1 MQKDAKGSLSR
12 TLSPGFGYG
21 RSRRLT
27 KRHQF
32 DRVFQEASVRRTH
45 PPLRLLALPNNVA
58 VPRLGIVVSKRA
70 MHRAVTRNRAKRV
83 IRESFRNEQ
92 HRLPAMDIIV
102 QAIPGK
108 AGKEQAAELTDA
120 LSQLWKGLVGEG

>member
-45 PPLRLLALPNNVA
+45 PPLRLLALPNNESM
-58 VPRLGIVVSKRA
+58 PRLGIVVSKRA
-70 MHRAVTRNRAKRV
+70 MHRAVARNRAKRV
-83 IRESFRNEQ
+83 IRESFRHEQ
-92 HRLPAMDIIV
+92 RRLPAMDIII

-108 AGKEQAAELTDA
+108 DGRKSVDELTDA
-120 LSQLWKGLVGEG
+120 LSQLWKGLVGEA

>member
-1 MQKDAKGSLSR
+1 MQKDEKDSPSS
-12 TLSPGFGYG
+12 TLTRGFGYG

-45 PPLRLLALPNNVA
+45 PPLRLLALPNNESM
-58 VPRLGIVVSKRA
+58 PRLGIVVSKRA
-70 MHRAVTRNRAKRV
+70 MHRAVARNRAKRV
-83 IRESFRNEQ
+83 IRESFRHEQ
-92 HRLPAMDIIV
+92 HRLPAMDIII

-108 AGKEQAAELTDA
+108 DGRKSVAELTDA
-120 LSQLWKGLVGEG
+120 LSQLWKGLVGEA

>member
-12 TLSPGFGYG
+12 TLSTGFGYG

-45 PPLRLLALPNNVA
+45 PPLRLLALPNNESM
-58 VPRLGIVVSKRA
+58 PRLGIVVSKRA
-70 MHRAVTRNRAKRV
+70 MHRAVARNRAKRV
-83 IRESFRNEQ
+83 IRESFRHEQ
-92 HRLPAMDIIV
+92 HRLPAMDIII

-108 AGKEQAAELTDA
+108 DGRKSVAELTDA
-120 LSQLWKGLVGEG
+120 LSQLWKGLVGEA

>member
-1 MQKDAKGSLSR
+1 MQKDAKGSLSK

-45 PPLRLLALPNNVA
+45 PPLRLLALPNNESM
-58 VPRLGIVVSKRA
+58 PRLGIVVSKRT
-70 MHRAVTRNRAKRV
+70 MHRAVARNRAKRV
-83 IRESFRNEQ
+83 IRESFRHEQ
-92 HRLPAMDIIV
+92 HRLPAMDIII

-108 AGKEQAAELTDA
+108 DGRKSVAELTDA
-120 LSQLWKGLVGEG
+120 LSQLWKGLVGEA

>member
-1 MQKDAKGSLSR
+1 MQKDAKGSLSK

-45 PPLRLLALPNNVA
+45 PPLRLLALPNNESM
-58 VPRLGIVVSKRA
+58 PRLGIVVSKRA
-70 MHRAVTRNRAKRV
+70 MHRAVVRNRAKRV
-83 IRESFRNEQ
+83 IRESFRHEQ
-92 HRLPAMDIIV
+92 HRLPAMDIII

-108 AGKEQAAELTDA
+108 DGRKSVAELTDA
-120 LSQLWKGLVGEG
+120 LSQLWKGLVGEA

>member
-1 MQKDAKGSLSR
+1 MQKDAKGSLSK

-45 PPLRLLALPNNVA
+45 PPLRLLALPNNESM
-58 VPRLGIVVSKRA
+58 PRLGIVVSKRA
-70 MHRAVTRNRAKRV
+70 VHRAVTRNRAKRV
-83 IRESFRNEQ
+83 IRESFRHEQ
-92 HRLPAMDIIV
+92 HRLPAMDIII

-108 AGKEQAAELTDA
+108 DGRKSVAELTDA
-120 LSQLWKGLVGEG
+120 LSQLWKGLVGEA

>member
-1 MQKDAKGSLSR
+1 MQKDAKGSLSK

-45 PPLRLLALPNNVA
+45 PPLRLLALPNNESM
-58 VPRLGIVVSKRA
+58 PRLGIVVSKRA
-70 MHRAVTRNRAKRV
+70 MHRAVARNRAKRV
-83 IRESFRNEQ
+83 IRESFRHEQ
-92 HRLPAMDIIV
+92 HRLPAMDIII

-108 AGKEQAAELTDA
+108 DGRKSVAELTDA
-120 LSQLWKGLVGEG
+120 LSQLWKGLVGEA

>member
-1 MQKDAKGSLSR
+1 VQKDAKGSLSR

-45 PPLRLLALPNNVA
+45 PPLRLLALPNNESM
-58 VPRLGIVVSKRA
+58 PRLGIVVSKRA
-70 MHRAVTRNRAKRV
+70 MHRAVARNRAKRV
-83 IRESFRNEQ
+83 IRESFRHEQ
-92 HRLPAMDIIV
+92 HRLPAMDIII

-108 AGKEQAAELTDA
+108 DGRKSVAELTDA
-120 LSQLWKGLVGEG
+120 LSQLWKGLVDEA

>member
-1 MQKDAKGSLSR
+1 MQKEEKDSPSS
-12 TLSPGFGYG
+12 TLTPGFGYG

-32 DRVFQEASVRRTH
+32 DRVFQEASVRRTR

-92 HRLPAMDIIV
+92 HQLPAMDIIV

-108 AGKEQAAELTDA
+108 AGKEQVAELTDA
-120 LSQLWKGLVGEG
+120 LSQLWKGLVGEA

>member
-1 MQKDAKGSLSR
+1 MQKDAKGSLSK

-45 PPLRLLALPNNVA
+45 PPLRLLALPNSESM
-58 VPRLGIVVSKRA
+58 PRLGIVVSKRA
-70 MHRAVTRNRAKRV
+70 MHRAVARNRAKRV
-83 IRESFRNEQ
+83 IRESFRHEQ
-92 HRLPAMDIIV
+92 HRLPAMDIII

-108 AGKEQAAELTDA
+108 DGRKSVAELTDA
-120 LSQLWKGLVGEG
+120 LSQLWKGLVGEA

>member
-1 MQKDAKGSLSR
+1 VQKDAKGSLSR

-45 PPLRLLALPNNVA
+45 PPLRLLALPNNESM
-58 VPRLGIVVSKRA
+58 PRLGIVVSKRA
-70 MHRAVTRNRAKRV
+70 MHRAVARNRAKRV
-83 IRESFRNEQ
+83 IRESFRHEQ
-92 HRLPAMDIIV
+92 HRLPAMDIII

-108 AGKEQAAELTDA
+108 DGRKSVAELTDA
-120 LSQLWKGLVGEG
+120 LSQLWKGLVGEA

>member
-21 RSRRLT
+21 RARRLT

-45 PPLRLLALPNNVA
+45 PPLRLLALPNNEST
-58 VPRLGIVVSKRA
+58 PRLGIVVSKRA
-70 MHRAVTRNRAKRV
+70 MHRAVARNRAKRV
-83 IRESFRNEQ
+83 IRESFRHEQ
-92 HRLPAMDIIV
+92 RRLPAMDIII

-108 AGKEQAAELTDA
+108 DGRKSVAELTDA
-120 LSQLWKGLVGEG
+120 LSQLWKGLVDEA

>member
-1 MQKDAKGSLSR
+1 MQKDEKDSPSS
-12 TLSPGFGYG
+12 TLKPGFGYG

-32 DRVFQEASVRRTH
+32 DRVFQEASVRRTR

-92 HRLPAMDIIV
+92 HQLPAMDIIV

-108 AGKEQAAELTDA
+108 AGKEQVAELKDA
-120 LSQLWKGLVGEG
+120 LSQLWKGLVGEA

>member
-1 MQKDAKGSLSR
+1 MQKDEKDSPSS
-12 TLSPGFGYG
+12 TLTPGFGYG

-45 PPLRLLALPNNVA
+45 LPLRLLALPNNVA

-92 HRLPAMDIIV
+92 HQLPAMDIIV

-108 AGKEQAAELTDA
+108 AGKAQVAELTDA
-120 LSQLWKGLVGEG
+120 LSQLWKGLVGEA

>member
-45 PPLRLLALPNNVA
+45 PPLRLLALPNNESM
-58 VPRLGIVVSKRA
+58 PRLGIVVSKRA
-70 MHRAVTRNRAKRV
+70 MHRAVARNRAKRV
-83 IRESFRNEQ
+83 IRESFRHEQ
-92 HRLPAMDIIV
+92 RRLPAMDIII

-108 AGKEQAAELTDA
+108 DGRKSVAELTDA
-120 LSQLWKGLVGEG
+120 LSQLWKGLVGEA

>member
-1 MQKDAKGSLSR
+1 
-12 TLSPGFGYG
+12 
-21 RSRRLT
+21 
-27 KRHQF
+27 
-32 DRVFQEASVRRTH
+32 
-45 PPLRLLALPNNVA
+45 
-58 VPRLGIVVSKRA
+58 

-92 HRLPAMDIIV
+92 HQLPAMDIIV

-108 AGKEQAAELTDA
+108 AGKEQVAELTDA

>member
-45 PPLRLLALPNNVA
+45 SPLRLLALPNNESM
-58 VPRLGIVVSKRA
+58 PRLGIVVSKRA
-70 MHRAVTRNRAKRV
+70 MHRAVARNRAKRV
-83 IRESFRNEQ
+83 IRESFRHEQ
-92 HRLPAMDIIV
+92 RRLPAMDIII

-108 AGKEQAAELTDA
+108 DGRKSVAELTDA
-120 LSQLWKGLVGEG
+120 LSQLWKGLVDEA